1 MSGKIKRE
9 ELVSELVDEL
19 DKDLKIKKISDVARQ
34 VVDLKKDLK
43 RGEWRSM
50 SVLFTLST
58 IPPFVDTFRVSLL
71 ETTWRERAEVFFSN
85 IIATRS
91 TWLKA
96 SSNTCTCRCC
106 FFAILGPTRS
116 EFLTKSFTNDNFHFF
131 ALSHHYSQSASWC
144 LEILG

>member
-71 ETTWRERAEVFFSN
+71 ETTW
-85 IIATRS
+85 
-91 TWLKA
+91 
-96 SSNTCTCRCC
+96 
-106 FFAILGPTRS
+106 
-116 EFLTKSFTNDNFHFF
+116 
-131 ALSHHYSQSASWC
+131 
-144 LEILG
+144 

>member
-71 ETTWRERAEVFFSN
+71 DTTW
-85 IIATRS
+85 
-91 TWLKA
+91 
-96 SSNTCTCRCC
+96 
-106 FFAILGPTRS
+106 
-116 EFLTKSFTNDNFHFF
+116 
-131 ALSHHYSQSASWC
+131 
-144 LEILG
+144 

>member
-9 ELVSELVDEL
+9 ELASELVDEL

-50 SVLFTLST
+50 SVLFTLNT

-71 ETTWRERAEVFFSN
+71 ETTW
-85 IIATRS
+85 
-91 TWLKA
+91 
-96 SSNTCTCRCC
+96 
-106 FFAILGPTRS
+106 
-116 EFLTKSFTNDNFHFF
+116 
-131 ALSHHYSQSASWC
+131 
-144 LEILG
+144 